1 MYSFSL
7 GNKFNKV
14 FAVIEYSEE
23 KSLNA
28 LYEKDIPFIK
38 NYGRN
43 TMMIILFP

>member
-38 NYGRN
+38 KLWEKYYDDY
-43 TMMIILFP
+43 TFP